1 MYNDNVYPLTGQ
13 AFRPG
18 VKSIVE
24 KNERSKEQIVE
35 QLPLVKEVL
44 AHLDKQIAF
53 YDSVNSVPDEVLLK
67 PEEFMHL
74 IAANK
79 LTVQNLRAEKGFI
92 ESKIKSLK

>member
-24 KNERSKEQIVE
+24 KNKRSEEQIIE
-35 QLPLVKEVL
+35 QLPLLKEVL

-67 PEEFMHL
+67 PDEFMHL

-79 LTVQNLRAEKGFI
+79 LTAKNLRAEKGYI